1 MKDKLYKKVG
11 KRYEEVTPQRFNID
25 FFEFSFLVTA
35 CIPPRP
41 IARTMFWQKVV
52 DKYYNVLTQ
61 TERDNLFEWVN
72 REYSM
77 EKGLEDGNEDCL
89 LFNARY
95 DKDNQY
101 AVSTLYLGE
110 ESVINCFL
118 WQNKYHTTT
127 SQSIVEDY
135 ITKIEKLWE
144 TFR

>member
-11 KRYEEVTPQRFNID
+11 KRYEEVEPQRFNIG
-25 FFEFSFLVTA
+25 FFEFSFLVTST
-35 CIPPRP
+35 IPPRP
-41 IARTMFWQKVV
+41 IARAMFWQKVI

-101 AVSTLYLGE
+101 TVSTLFEGE
-110 ESVINCFL
+110 ESIINCFL

-127 SQSIVEDY
+127 SQSIVEKY
-135 ITKIEKLWE
+135 ITNIEKL
-144 TFR
+144 

>member
-11 KRYEEVTPQRFNID
+11 KRYEEVKPQRFNID

-77 EKGLEDGNEDCL
+77 EKGLENGNEDCL

-101 AVSTLYLGE
+101 AVSTLYEGE
-110 ESVINCFL
+110 KSVINCFL
-118 WQNKYHTTT
+118 WQNKYHVAT
-127 SQSIVEDY
+127 SQSIVEKY
-135 ITKIEKLWE
+135 ITKIEKL
-144 TFR
+144 